1 MCLCQFEVDDSSGH
15 DDRLTLDGVHGR
27 VALMLIL
34 FQRFFPFV
42 AVRSRAV
49 CVCSFVL
56 TAVAETVV
64 VVLTS
69 SLPTAKRPFLLLFFR
84 VIVLNCVFSHVTVVV
99 VIVVVVIVVVV
110 ARHARRSIETYY
122 RGRPRIPM
130 AKLQA
135 HSLNLATAARAW
147 WI

>member
-1 MCLCQFEVDDSSGH
+1 MKQPRTTRTFLFPLVASLKLARCACVSLKWTTRPGH

-64 VVLTS
+64 VVL
-69 SLPTAKRPFLLLFFR
+69 
-84 VIVLNCVFSHVTVVV
+84 
-99 VIVVVVIVVVV
+99 IVVV
-110 ARHARRSIETYY
+110 AYC
-122 RGRPRIPM
+122 
-130 AKLQA
+130 
-135 HSLNLATAARAW
+135 
-147 WI
+147 